1 MLRRNFLKTGAIFI
15 SGAVLLNRLPQ
26 ASLTDDNPIKRVI
39 NTGRHYAFS
48 GHARS
53 GCATPPEFQA
63 HLEHGISRIIPEL

>member
-1 MLRRNFLKTGAIFI
+1 MILG
-15 SGAVLLNRLPQ
+15 GVVLLHKFPKTETVDNE
-26 ASLTDDNPIKRVI
+26 DNPAGSVRR
-39 NTGRHYAFS
+39 RHYAFS